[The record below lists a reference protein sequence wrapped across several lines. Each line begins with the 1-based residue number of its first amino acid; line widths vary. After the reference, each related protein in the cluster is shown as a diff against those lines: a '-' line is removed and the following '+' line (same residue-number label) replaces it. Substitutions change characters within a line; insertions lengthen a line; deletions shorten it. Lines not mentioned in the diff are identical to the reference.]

1 MHNRLGPQWMA
12 AMSLLLWTG
21 VALAQ
26 PTARQPVLLERVA
39 AVVNNEI
46 ILESEVQRR
55 LAQAR
60 QAIAKAKQPAPPEN
74 RLREQVLDRMV
85 NDLALLQRATQVGLS
100 VDDNTLNRAI
110 ARIAEQ
116 NGMSVQGLSAQL
128 QSEGIAFERFR
139 QDIREEILLTRL
151 REREVDN
158 RLTVS
163 EAEIDAFLAAQGA
176 SLSRSEEWRVSQILL
191 DSEAKAKAVAQRLQG
206 GEDFAAVARELSLA
220 PDAANGGDLGWRGAE
235 RLPTI
240 FLKAVEKLQPG
251 QWTGPFQSPGG
262 FHVLRLEDR
271 RSSIRSQVVDVF
283 RARHILI
290 RVDAQTSEQTAIRRL
305 EELRRRL
312 NLGEAF
318 EQLAKDF
325 SQDPGSAAKGGQLD
339 WAYPGD
345 LVPEFERAALGL
357 ARGQVSEPVRTVF
370 GFHLIEV
377 LDRKQEPLTEDRL
390 RLIAR
395 LSLRDR
401 KLADAVDDWTRE
413 IRANSYVE
421 IKRDDS

>member
-12 AMSLLLWTG
+12 AVSLLLWTG

-26 PTARQPVLLERVA
+26 PAARQPVLLERVA

-60 QAIAKAKQPAPPEN
+60 QAIAKAKQPAPPED

-100 VDDNTLNRAI
+100 VDDNTLHRAI

-116 NGMSVQGLSAQL
+116 NGMSVEGLSAQL

-220 PDAANGGDLGWRGAE
+220 PDATNGGDLGWRGAE

-240 FLKAVEKLQPG
+240 FMKAVEKLQPG

-262 FHVLRLEDR
+262 FHILRLEDR

-305 EELRRRL
+305 QELRRRL
-312 NLGEAF
+312 SLGEAF

>member
-12 AMSLLLWTG
+12 AVSLLLWTG
-21 VALAQ
+21 AVLAQ
-26 PTARQPVLLERVA
+26 PAARQPVLLERVA

-60 QAIAKAKQPAPPEN
+60 QAIAKARQPAPPED

-100 VDDNTLNRAI
+100 VDDTTLNRAI

-116 NGMSVQGLSAQL
+116 NGMSVEGLSAQL
-128 QSEGIAFERFR
+128 KSEGIAFERFR

-191 DSEAKAKAVAQRLQG
+191 DSESKAKVVAQRLQA
-206 GEDFAAVARELSLA
+206 GEDFAAVASELSLS
-220 PDAANGGDLGWRGAE
+220 PDATNGGDLGWRGAE

-251 QWTGPFQSPGG
+251 QWTTPFQSPGG
-262 FHVLRLEDR
+262 FHILRLEDR

-305 EELRRRL
+305 QELRRRL
-312 NLGEAF
+312 SLGEAF

>member
-1 MHNRLGPQWMA
+1 MHNRLGPRWMA
-12 AMSLLLWTG
+12 AVSLLLWTG
-21 VALAQ
+21 AAMAQ
-26 PTARQPVLLERVA
+26 PAARQPVLLERVA

-60 QAIAKAKQPAPPEN
+60 QAMAKAKQPAPPES

-100 VDDNTLNRAI
+100 VDDITLNRAI

-220 PDAANGGDLGWRGAE
+220 PDATNGGDLGWRGAE

-240 FLKAVEKLQPG
+240 FMKAVEKLQPG

-262 FHVLRLEDR
+262 FHILRLEDR

-290 RVDAQTSEQTAIRRL
+290 RVDAQTSEQTVIRRL

-312 NLGEAF
+312 TIGDSF

-325 SQDPGSAAKGGQLD
+325 SQDPGSAEKGGQLD

>member
-12 AMSLLLWTG
+12 ALCLLLWTG
-21 VALAQ
+21 AALPQSAN
-26 PTARQPVLLERVA
+26 RDPVLLERVA

-55 LAQAR
+55 LTQAR
-60 QAIAKAKQPAPPEN
+60 QAIARAKQPAPPDN
-74 RLREQVLDRMV
+74 RLRDQVLDRMI
-85 NDLALLQRATQVGLS
+85 NDLVLLQRAAQVGLS
-100 VDDNTLNRAI
+100 VDEVTLNRAI
-110 ARIAEQ
+110 ARIAQE
-116 NGMSVQGLSAQL
+116 NGLSQDGLSAQL
-128 QSEGIAFERFR
+128 ASEGIVFARFR
-139 QDIREEILLTRL
+139 QDIRDEILLTRL
-151 REREVDN
+151 REREVVN
-158 RLTVS
+158 RLS
-163 EAEIDAFLAAQGA
+163 ISDAEIDAFLAAQGTN
-176 SLSRSEEWRVSQILL
+176 LSKSEEWRVSQILL

-206 GEDFAAVARELSLA
+206 GEDFAAVARELSLS
-220 PDAANGGDLGWRGAE
+220 PDATNGGDLGWRGAE

-240 FLKAVEKLQPG
+240 FMKAVEKLQPG

-262 FHVLRLEDR
+262 FHILRLEDR

-312 NLGEAF
+312 TIGDSF

-325 SQDPGSAAKGGQLD
+325 SQDPGSAEKGGQLD

>member
-1 MHNRLGPQWMA
+1 MHNRLGPRWMA
-12 AMSLLLWTG
+12 AVSLLLWTG
-21 VALAQ
+21 AALAQ
-26 PTARQPVLLERVA
+26 PAARQPVLLERVA

-60 QAIAKAKQPAPPEN
+60 QAMAKAKQPAPPES

-100 VDDNTLNRAI
+100 VDDITLNRAI

-206 GEDFAAVARELSLA
+206 GEDFAAVARELSLS
-220 PDAANGGDLGWRGAE
+220 PDGPNGGDLGWRAAE

-262 FHVLRLEDR
+262 FHILRLEDR

-290 RVDAQTSEQTAIRRL
+290 RVDAQTSEQTATRRL
-305 EELRRRL
+305 QELRRRL
-312 NLGEAF
+312 GLGEAF

>member
-12 AMSLLLWTG
+12 ALFLLLWTG
-21 VALAQ
+21 AALAQ
-26 PTARQPVLLERVA
+26 AASRDPVLLERVA
-39 AVVNNEI
+39 AVVNSEI

-60 QAIAKAKQPAPPEN
+60 QAIARAKQAAPPDN
-74 RLREQVLDRMV
+74 RLRDQVLDRMI
-85 NDLALLQRATQVGLS
+85 NDLVLLQRAAQVGLS
-100 VDDNTLNRAI
+100 VDEATLNRAI
-110 ARIAEQ
+110 ARIAEE
-116 NGMSVQGLSAQL
+116 NGLSQDGLSAQL
-128 QSEGIAFERFR
+128 ASEGIAFARFR
-139 QDIREEILLTRL
+139 QDIRDEILLTRL
-151 REREVDN
+151 REREVAN
-158 RLTVS
+158 RLS
-163 EAEIDAFLAAQGA
+163 ISDAEIDAFLAAQGTN
-176 SLSRSEEWRVSQILL
+176 LSKAEEWRVSQILL

-220 PDAANGGDLGWRGAE
+220 PDATNGGDLGWRGAE

-240 FLKAVEKLQPG
+240 FMKAVEKLQPG

-262 FHVLRLEDR
+262 FHILRLEDR

-290 RVDAQTSEQTAIRRL
+290 RVDAQTSEQTATRRL
-305 EELRRRL
+305 QELRRRL
-312 NLGEAF
+312 GLGEAF

>member
-12 AMSLLLWTG
+12 AVSLLLWAG
-21 VALAQ
+21 AALAQ

-60 QAIAKAKQPAPPEN
+60 QAIAKAKQPAPPED

-191 DSEAKAKAVAQRLQG
+191 DSEAKARAAAQRLQA
-206 GEDFAAVARELSLA
+206 GEDFAAVARELSLS
-220 PDAANGGDLGWRGAE
+220 PDATNGGDLGWRGAE

-251 QWTGPFQSPGG
+251 QVTPPFQSPGG
-262 FHVLRLEDR
+262 FHILRLEDR

-312 NLGEAF
+312 TIGDSF

>member
-1 MHNRLGPQWMA
+1 MA
-12 AMSLLLWTG
+12 AVSLLLWTG
-21 VALAQ
+21 AALAQ
-26 PTARQPVLLERVA
+26 PAARQPVLLERVA

-55 LAQAR
+55 LSQAR
-60 QAIAKAKQPAPPEN
+60 QAIAKAQQPAPPES
-74 RLREQVLDRMV
+74 RLREQVLDRMI

-100 VDDNTLNRAI
+100 VDDITLNRAI

-206 GEDFAAVARELSLA
+206 GEDFAAVARELSLS
-220 PDAANGGDLGWRGAE
+220 PDGPNGGDLGWRAAE

-262 FHVLRLEDR
+262 FHILRLEDR

-290 RVDAQTSEQTAIRRL
+290 RVDAQTSEQTATRRL
-305 EELRRRL
+305 QELRRRL
-312 NLGEAF
+312 GLGEAF

>member
-1 MHNRLGPQWMA
+1 MHNRLGPRWMA
-12 AMSLLLWTG
+12 AVSLLLWTG
-21 VALAQ
+21 AALAQ
-26 PTARQPVLLERVA
+26 PAARQPVLLERVA

-55 LAQAR
+55 LSQAR
-60 QAIAKAKQPAPPEN
+60 QAIAKAQQPAPPES
-74 RLREQVLDRMV
+74 RLREQVLDRMI

-100 VDDNTLNRAI
+100 VDDITLNRAI

-206 GEDFAAVARELSLA
+206 GEDFAAVARELSLS
-220 PDAANGGDLGWRGAE
+220 PDGPNGGDLGWRAAE

-262 FHVLRLEDR
+262 FHILRLEDR

-290 RVDAQTSEQTAIRRL
+290 RVDAQTSEQTATRRL
-305 EELRRRL
+305 QELRRRL
-312 NLGEAF
+312 GLGEAF

>member
-1 MHNRLGPQWMA
+1 MHNRLGPRWRA
-12 AMSLLLWTG
+12 AVSLLLWTG
-21 VALAQ
+21 AALAQ
-26 PTARQPVLLERVA
+26 PAARQPVLLERVA

-60 QAIAKAKQPAPPEN
+60 QAMAKAKQPAPPES
-74 RLREQVLDRMV
+74 RLREQVLDRMI

-100 VDDNTLNRAI
+100 VDDITLNRAI

-206 GEDFAAVARELSLA
+206 GEDFAAVARELSLS
-220 PDAANGGDLGWRGAE
+220 PDGPNGGDLGWRAAE

-262 FHVLRLEDR
+262 FHILRLEDR

-290 RVDAQTSEQTAIRRL
+290 RVDAQTSEQTATRRL
-305 EELRRRL
+305 QELRRRL
-312 NLGEAF
+312 GLGEAF

>member
-1 MHNRLGPQWMA
+1 V
-12 AMSLLLWTG
+12 SLLLWTG
-21 VALAQ
+21 AALAQ
-26 PTARQPVLLERVA
+26 PAARQPVLLERVA

-60 QAIAKAKQPAPPEN
+60 QAMAKAKQPAPPES
-74 RLREQVLDRMV
+74 RLREQVLDRMI

-100 VDDNTLNRAI
+100 VDDITLNRAI

-206 GEDFAAVARELSLA
+206 GEDFAAVARELSLS
-220 PDAANGGDLGWRGAE
+220 PDGPNGGDLGWRAAE

-262 FHVLRLEDR
+262 FHILRLEDR

-290 RVDAQTSEQTAIRRL
+290 RVDAQTSEQTATRRL
-305 EELRRRL
+305 QELRRRL
-312 NLGEAF
+312 GLGEAF

>member
-1 MHNRLGPQWMA
+1 MHNRLGPRWMA
-12 AMSLLLWTG
+12 AVSLLLWTG
-21 VALAQ
+21 AAMAQ
-26 PTARQPVLLERVA
+26 PAARQPVLLERVA

-60 QAIAKAKQPAPPEN
+60 QAMAKAKQPAPPES

-100 VDDNTLNRAI
+100 VDDITLNRAI

-206 GEDFAAVARELSLA
+206 GEDFAAVARELSLS
-220 PDAANGGDLGWRGAE
+220 PDATNGGDLGWRAAE

-262 FHVLRLEDR
+262 FHILRLEDR

-290 RVDAQTSEQTAIRRL
+290 RVDAQTSEQTATRRL
-305 EELRRRL
+305 QELRRRL
-312 NLGEAF
+312 GLGEAF

>member
-1 MHNRLGPQWMA
+1 MA
-12 AMSLLLWTG
+12 AVSLLLWTG
-21 VALAQ
+21 AALAQ
-26 PTARQPVLLERVA
+26 PAARQPVLLERVA

-60 QAIAKAKQPAPPEN
+60 QAMAKAKQPAPPES
-74 RLREQVLDRMV
+74 RLREQVLDRMI

-100 VDDNTLNRAI
+100 VDDITLNRAI

-206 GEDFAAVARELSLA
+206 GEDFAAVARELSLS
-220 PDAANGGDLGWRGAE
+220 PDGPNGGDLGWRAAE

-262 FHVLRLEDR
+262 FHILRLEDR

-290 RVDAQTSEQTAIRRL
+290 RVDAQTSEQTATRRL
-305 EELRRRL
+305 QELRRRL
-312 NLGEAF
+312 GLGEAF

>member
-1 MHNRLGPQWMA
+1 MHNRLGPRWMA
-12 AMSLLLWTG
+12 AVSLLLWTG
-21 VALAQ
+21 AAMAQ
-26 PTARQPVLLERVA
+26 PAARQPVLLERVA

-60 QAIAKAKQPAPPEN
+60 QAMAKAKQPAPPES

-100 VDDNTLNRAI
+100 VDDITLNRAI

-206 GEDFAAVARELSLA
+206 GEDFAAVARELSLS
-220 PDAANGGDLGWRGAE
+220 PDGPNGGDLGWRAAE

-262 FHVLRLEDR
+262 FHILRLEDR

-290 RVDAQTSEQTAIRRL
+290 RVDAQTSEQTATRRL
-305 EELRRRL
+305 QELRRRL
-312 NLGEAF
+312 GLGEAF

>member
-1 MHNRLGPQWMA
+1 MA
-12 AMSLLLWTG
+12 AVSLLLWTG
-21 VALAQ
+21 AAMAQ
-26 PTARQPVLLERVA
+26 PAARQPVLLERVA

-60 QAIAKAKQPAPPEN
+60 QAMAKAKQPAPPES

-100 VDDNTLNRAI
+100 VDDITLNRAI

-206 GEDFAAVARELSLA
+206 GEDFAAVARELSLS
-220 PDAANGGDLGWRGAE
+220 PDGPNGGDLGWRAAE

-262 FHVLRLEDR
+262 FHILRLEDR

-290 RVDAQTSEQTAIRRL
+290 RVDAQTSEQTATRRL
-305 EELRRRL
+305 QELRRRL
-312 NLGEAF
+312 GLGEAF

>member
-1 MHNRLGPQWMA
+1 MA
-12 AMSLLLWTG
+12 AVSLLLWTG
-21 VALAQ
+21 AAMAQ
-26 PTARQPVLLERVA
+26 PAARQPVLLERVA

-55 LAQAR
+55 LSQAR
-60 QAIAKAKQPAPPEN
+60 QAMAKAKQPAPPES

-100 VDDNTLNRAI
+100 VDDITLNRAI

-206 GEDFAAVARELSLA
+206 GEDFAAVARELSLS
-220 PDAANGGDLGWRGAE
+220 PDGPNGGDLGWRAAE

-262 FHVLRLEDR
+262 FHILRLEDR

-290 RVDAQTSEQTAIRRL
+290 RVDAQTSEQTATRRL
-305 EELRRRL
+305 QELRRRL
-312 NLGEAF
+312 GLGEAF

>member
-12 AMSLLLWTG
+12 AVSLLLWAG
-21 VALAQ
+21 AALAQ

-60 QAIAKAKQPAPPEN
+60 QAIAKAKQPAPPED

-191 DSEAKAKAVAQRLQG
+191 DSEAKARAAAQRLQA
-206 GEDFAAVARELSLA
+206 GEDFAAVARELSLS
-220 PDAANGGDLGWRGAE
+220 PDATNGGDLGWRGAE

-251 QWTGPFQSPGG
+251 QVTPPFQSPGG
-262 FHVLRLEDR
+262 FHILRLEDR

-305 EELRRRL
+305 QELRRRL
-312 NLGEAF
+312 SLGEAF

>member
-12 AMSLLLWTG
+12 AVSLLLWTG
-21 VALAQ
+21 VVLAQ
-26 PTARQPVLLERVA
+26 PAARQPVLLERVA

-60 QAIAKAKQPAPPEN
+60 QAIAKAKQPAPPED

-116 NGMSVQGLSAQL
+116 NGMSVEGLSAQL

-191 DSEAKAKAVAQRLQG
+191 DSEAKAKAVAQRLQA
-206 GEDFAAVARELSLA
+206 GEDFAAVARELSLS
-220 PDAANGGDLGWRGAE
+220 PDATNGGDLGWRGAE

-240 FLKAVEKLQPG
+240 FMKAVEKLQPG
-251 QWTGPFQSPGG
+251 QWTAPFQSPGG
-262 FHVLRLEDR
+262 FHILRLEDR

-305 EELRRRL
+305 QELRRRL
-312 NLGEAF
+312 SLGEAF

>member
-12 AMSLLLWTG
+12 AVSLLLWTG
-21 VALAQ
+21 AALAQ
-26 PTARQPVLLERVA
+26 PAARQPVLLERVA

-60 QAIAKAKQPAPPEN
+60 QAIAKAKQPAPPED

-116 NGMSVQGLSAQL
+116 NGMSVEGLSAQL

-206 GEDFAAVARELSLA
+206 GEDFAAVARELSLS
-220 PDAANGGDLGWRGAE
+220 PDATNGGDLGWRGAE

-240 FLKAVEKLQPG
+240 FMKAVEKLQPG

-262 FHVLRLEDR
+262 FHILRLEDR

-305 EELRRRL
+305 QELRRRL
-312 NLGEAF
+312 SLGEAF

-345 LVPEFERAALGL
+345 LVPEFERASLGL

>member
-1 MHNRLGPQWMA
+1 
-12 AMSLLLWTG
+12 
-21 VALAQ
+21 
-26 PTARQPVLLERVA
+26 
-39 AVVNNEI
+39 
-46 ILESEVQRR
+46 
-55 LAQAR
+55 
-60 QAIAKAKQPAPPEN
+60 
-74 RLREQVLDRMV
+74 
-85 NDLALLQRATQVGLS
+85 
-100 VDDNTLNRAI
+100 
-110 ARIAEQ
+110 
-116 NGMSVQGLSAQL
+116 
-128 QSEGIAFERFR
+128 
-139 QDIREEILLTRL
+139 
-151 REREVDN
+151 
-158 RLTVS
+158 
-163 EAEIDAFLAAQGA
+163 
-176 SLSRSEEWRVSQILL
+176 
-191 DSEAKAKAVAQRLQG
+191 VAQRLQA
-206 GEDFAAVARELSLA
+206 GEDFAAVARELSLS
-220 PDAANGGDLGWRGAE
+220 PDATNGGDLGWRGAE

-251 QWTGPFQSPGG
+251 QWTTPFQSPGG
-262 FHVLRLEDR
+262 FHILRLEDR

-305 EELRRRL
+305 QELRRRL
-312 NLGEAF
+312 SLGEAF

>member
-1 MHNRLGPQWMA
+1 MLNWFEPRWMA
-12 AMSLLLWTG
+12 AVPLLFLG
-21 VALAQ
+21 GLAVAQL
-26 PTARQPVLLERVA
+26 PNREPVLLERVA

-55 LAQAR
+55 LSQAR
-60 QAIAKAKQPAPPEN
+60 QAIAKAQQPAPSEG
-74 RLREQVLDRMV
+74 RLREQVLDRMI
-85 NDLALLQRATQVGLS
+85 NDLVLLQRALQVGLS
-100 VDDNTLNRAI
+100 VDDTTLNRAI
-110 ARIAEQ
+110 ARIAEE
-116 NGMSVQGLSAQL
+116 NGLSQEGLSAQL
-128 QSEGIAFERFR
+128 ASEGIAFSRFR
-139 QDIREEILLTRL
+139 QDIRDEILLTRL
-151 REREVDN
+151 REREVVN
-158 RLTVS
+158 RLS
-163 EAEIDAFLAAQGA
+163 ISDAEIDAFLAAQGTN
-176 SLSRSEEWRVSQILL
+176 LSKSEEWRVSQILL
-191 DSEAKAKAVAQRLQG
+191 DSESKAKAVSQRLQA
-206 GEDFAAVARELSLA
+206 GEDFAAVARELSLS
-220 PDAANGGDLGWRGAE
+220 PDATNGGDLGWRGAE

-251 QWTGPFQSPGG
+251 QWTTPFQSPGG
-262 FHVLRLEDR
+262 FHILRLEDR

-305 EELRRRL
+305 QELRRRL
-312 NLGEAF
+312 SLGEAF

>member
-12 AMSLLLWTG
+12 AVSLLLWTG
-21 VALAQ
+21 AALAQ
-26 PTARQPVLLERVA
+26 PAARQPVLLERVA

-60 QAIAKAKQPAPPEN
+60 QAIAKAKQPAPPED

-116 NGMSVQGLSAQL
+116 NGMSVEGLSAQL

-206 GEDFAAVARELSLA
+206 GEDFAAVARELSLS
-220 PDAANGGDLGWRGAE
+220 PDATNGGDLGWRGAE

-240 FLKAVEKLQPG
+240 FMKAVEKLQPG

-262 FHVLRLEDR
+262 FHILRLEDR

-305 EELRRRL
+305 QELRRRL
-312 NLGEAF
+312 SLGEAF

>member
-12 AMSLLLWTG
+12 AVSLLLWTG

-26 PTARQPVLLERVA
+26 PAARQPVLLERVA

-60 QAIAKAKQPAPPEN
+60 QAIAKAKQPAPPED

-116 NGMSVQGLSAQL
+116 NGMSVEGLSAQL

-206 GEDFAAVARELSLA
+206 GEDFAAVARELSLS
-220 PDAANGGDLGWRGAE
+220 PDASNGGDLGWRGAE

-262 FHVLRLEDR
+262 FHILRLEDR

-305 EELRRRL
+305 QELRRRL
-312 NLGEAF
+312 SLGEAF

>member
-1 MHNRLGPQWMA
+1 MA

-21 VALAQ
+21 AALAQ

-60 QAIAKAKQPAPPEN
+60 QAIAKAKQPSPPED

-206 GEDFAAVARELSLA
+206 GEDFAAVARELSLS
-220 PDAANGGDLGWRGAE
+220 PDATNGGDLGWRGAE

-262 FHVLRLEDR
+262 FHILRLEDR

-318 EQLAKDF
+318 EKLAKDF

>member
-12 AMSLLLWTG
+12 AVSLLLWAG

-60 QAIAKAKQPAPPEN
+60 QAIAKAKQPAPPED

-191 DSEAKAKAVAQRLQG
+191 DSEAKAKTVAQRLKG
-206 GEDFAAVARELSLA
+206 GEDFAAVARELSLS
-220 PDAANGGDLGWRGAE
+220 PDATNGGDLGWRGAE

-262 FHVLRLEDR
+262 FHILRLEDR

-305 EELRRRL
+305 QELRRRL
-312 NLGEAF
+312 SLGEAF

>member
-12 AMSLLLWTG
+12 AVSLLLWTG
-21 VALAQ
+21 AALAQ
-26 PTARQPVLLERVA
+26 PAARQPVLLERVA

-60 QAIAKAKQPAPPEN
+60 QAIAKAKQPAPPED
-74 RLREQVLDRMV
+74 RLREQVLDHMV

-116 NGMSVQGLSAQL
+116 NGMSVEGLSAQL

-206 GEDFAAVARELSLA
+206 GEDFAAVARELSLS
-220 PDAANGGDLGWRGAE
+220 PDATNGGDLGWRGAE

-240 FLKAVEKLQPG
+240 FMKAVEKLQPG

-262 FHVLRLEDR
+262 FHILRLEDR

-305 EELRRRL
+305 QELRRRL
-312 NLGEAF
+312 SLGEAF

>member
-12 AMSLLLWTG
+12 ALCLLLWTG
-21 VALAQ
+21 AALPQSAN
-26 PTARQPVLLERVA
+26 RDPVLLERVA

-55 LAQAR
+55 LTQAR
-60 QAIAKAKQPAPPEN
+60 QAIARAKQPAPPDN
-74 RLREQVLDRMV
+74 RLRDQVLDRMI
-85 NDLALLQRATQVGLS
+85 NDLVLLQRAAQVGLS
-100 VDDNTLNRAI
+100 VDEVTLNRAI
-110 ARIAEQ
+110 ARIAQE
-116 NGMSVQGLSAQL
+116 NGLSQDGLSAQL
-128 QSEGIAFERFR
+128 ASEGIVFARFR
-139 QDIREEILLTRL
+139 QDIRDEILLTRL
-151 REREVDN
+151 REREVVN
-158 RLTVS
+158 RLS
-163 EAEIDAFLAAQGA
+163 ISDAEIDAFLAAQGTN
-176 SLSRSEEWRVSQILL
+176 LSKSEEWRVSQILL

-206 GEDFAAVARELSLA
+206 GEDFAAVARELSLS
-220 PDAANGGDLGWRGAE
+220 PDATNGGDLGWRGAE

-240 FLKAVEKLQPG
+240 FMKAVEKLQPG

-262 FHVLRLEDR
+262 FHILRLEDR

-312 NLGEAF
+312 SLGEAF

>member
-1 MHNRLGPQWMA
+1 MA
-12 AMSLLLWTG
+12 AVSLLLWTG
-21 VALAQ
+21 AALAQ
-26 PTARQPVLLERVA
+26 PAARQPVLLERVA

-60 QAIAKAKQPAPPEN
+60 QAIAKAKQPAPPED

-116 NGMSVQGLSAQL
+116 NGMSVEGLSAQL

-206 GEDFAAVARELSLA
+206 GEDFAAVARELSLS
-220 PDAANGGDLGWRGAE
+220 PDATNGGDLGWRGAE

-240 FLKAVEKLQPG
+240 FMKAVEKLQPG

-262 FHVLRLEDR
+262 FHILRLEDR

-305 EELRRRL
+305 QELRRRL
-312 NLGEAF
+312 SLGEAF

>member
-12 AMSLLLWTG
+12 ALCLLLWTG
-21 VALAQ
+21 AALPQSAN
-26 PTARQPVLLERVA
+26 RDPVLLERVA

-55 LAQAR
+55 LTQAR
-60 QAIAKAKQPAPPEN
+60 QAIARAKQPAPPDN
-74 RLREQVLDRMV
+74 RLRDQVLDRMI
-85 NDLALLQRATQVGLS
+85 NDLVLLQRAAQVGLS
-100 VDDNTLNRAI
+100 VDEVTLNRAI
-110 ARIAEQ
+110 ARIAQE
-116 NGMSVQGLSAQL
+116 NGLSQDGLSAQL
-128 QSEGIAFERFR
+128 ASEGIVFARFR
-139 QDIREEILLTRL
+139 QDIRDEILLTRL
-151 REREVDN
+151 REREVVN
-158 RLTVS
+158 RLS
-163 EAEIDAFLAAQGA
+163 ISDAEIDAFLAAQGTN
-176 SLSRSEEWRVSQILL
+176 LSKSEEWRVSQILL

-206 GEDFAAVARELSLA
+206 GEDFAAVARELSLS
-220 PDAANGGDLGWRGAE
+220 PDATNGGDLGWRGAE

-240 FLKAVEKLQPG
+240 FMKAVEKLQPG

-262 FHVLRLEDR
+262 FHILRLEDR

-312 NLGEAF
+312 TIGDSF